1 MTFNDFHFDPS
12 LMEGL
17 ESMGY
22 KQPTPIQ
29 QQAIP
34 VIQAG
39 KDLIACAQTGTGKTA
54 AFVLPVLDKI
64 IKARKHGINTLII
77 APTRELVLQID
88 QQIEG
93 MAYFCGVSSIGIYGG
108 NDGITWERQAN
119 ALREGVD
126 IVIATPGRLIALL
139 QSGDVKFDTIEHL
152 ILDEADR
159 MLDMGFSD
167 DIKTILK
174 YVPEKRQTIMFSA
187 TMAPKIRKLAAA
199 MLTEPESINI
209 AISKP
214 AAGIVQQAYVVYDNQ
229 KNNLLK
235 EILKNE
241 DYTSVIIFSS
251 TKEKVKE
258 LYQTFSAL
266 NYSVKGFS
274 SDLEQPERE
283 EIMRNFKA
291 KRLRILIGTDILSRG
306 IDVEGISLVVN
317 YDAPPDPEDYIHRIG
332 RTARAERAG
341 VAITFIN
348 EKDQQRFA
356 QIEALMG
363 MDVEKVPIPE
373 QFGKGPVYDP
383 EANKRKFDKP
393 RGGKPGGGNKHGGK
407 PRPKGNAENGAGGGD
422 KSHSRN
428 KRHFHK
434 PKKAE

>member
-1 MTFNDFHFDPS
+1 MTFNDFNFDQS
-12 LMEGL
+12 IIDGL

-22 KQPTPIQ
+22 KLPTPIQ
-29 QQAIP
+29 QQAMP

-54 AFVLPVLDKI
+54 AFVLPILDKI
-64 IKARKHGINTLII
+64 IKTKKGGINTLII

-108 NDGITWERQAN
+108 NDGIAWGRQAS

-152 ILDEADR
+152 VLDEADR
-159 MLDMGFSD
+159 MLDMGFAD
-167 DIKTILK
+167 DIKTILN
-174 YVPEKRQTIMFSA
+174 YVPTKRQTIMFSA
-187 TMAPKIRKLAAA
+187 TMAPKIRILAAQ
-199 MLTEPESINI
+199 LLQEHESINI

-229 KNNLLK
+229 KEKLLK

-241 DYTSVIIFSS
+241 EFSSVIIFSS

-258 LYQTFSAL
+258 LAQTFTNL
-266 NYSVKGFS
+266 KYSVKGFS
-274 SDLEQPERE
+274 SDLDQMERE
-283 EIMRNFKA
+283 AIMRDFKA
-291 KRLRILIGTDILSRG
+291 KKVRILIGTDILSRG
-306 IDVEGISLVVN
+306 IDVIGISLVVN
-317 YDAPPDPEDYIHRIG
+317 FDAPPDPEDYIHRIG

-348 EKDQQRFA
+348 EKDQPRFA

-363 MDVEKVPIPE
+363 IDVPKIPIPE
-373 QFGKGPVYDP
+373 EFGAGPEYNPD
-383 EANKRKFDKP
+383 AAKKKFDKP
-393 RGGKPGGGNKHGGK
+393 RGFSGNKSKPGFKKK
-407 PRPKGNAENGAGGGD
+407 PFNG
-422 KSHSRN
+422 
-428 KRHFHK
+428 
-434 PKKAE
+434 PKKV

>member
-1 MTFNDFHFDPS
+1 MTFNDFNFDQS
-12 LMEGL
+12 LIDGL
-17 ESMGY
+17 QSMGY
-22 KQPTPIQ
+22 KLPTPIQ

-34 VIQAG
+34 VIQQG

-64 IKARKHGINTLII
+64 IKTKKGGINTLII

-108 NDGITWERQAN
+108 NDGVTWERQARS
-119 ALREGVD
+119 LREGVD

-139 QSGDVKFDTIEHL
+139 QSGDIKFETIEHL

-159 MLDMGFSD
+159 MLDMGFAD

-187 TMAPKIRKLAAA
+187 TMAPKIRVLAGH
-199 MLTEPESINI
+199 LLNNPETINI
-209 AISKP
+209 ALSKP
-214 AAGIVQQAYVVYDNQ
+214 AAGIVQQAYVVYDGQ
-229 KNNLLK
+229 KEKLLK

-241 DYTSVIIFSS
+241 DFSSVIIFSS

-258 LYQTFSAL
+258 LAQAFKAL
-266 NYSVKGFS
+266 KYSVQGFS
-274 SDLEQPERE
+274 SDLEQTERE

-291 KRLRILIGTDILSRG
+291 RNLRILIGTDILSRG
-306 IDVEGISLVVN
+306 IDVDGISLVVN
-317 YDAPPDPEDYIHRIG
+317 FDAPPDPEDYIHRIG
-332 RTARAERAG
+332 RTARAAKAG

-348 EKDQQRFA
+348 EKDQPRFA

-363 MDVEKVPIPE
+363 MDVTKMPIPE
-373 QFGKGPVYDP
+373 EFGKGPEYNPD
-383 EANKRKFDKP
+383 AAKKKFDKP
-393 RGGKPGGGNKHGGK
+393 RGFGGKGKPGGAKPGNKKPFHG
-407 PRPKGNAENGAGGGD
+407 
-422 KSHSRN
+422 
-428 KRHFHK
+428 
-434 PKKAE
+434 PKKA

>member
-1 MTFNDFHFDPS
+1 MTFNDFQFDSS
-12 LMEGL
+12 LMDGL

-64 IKARKHGINTLII
+64 IRAKKHGINTLII

-187 TMAPKIRKLAAA
+187 TMAPKIRKLAAQ
-199 MLTEPESINI
+199 MLVEPFESINI

-241 DYTSVIIFSS
+241 DFSSVIIFSS

-258 LYQTFSAL
+258 LYQTFSGL

-274 SDLEQPERE
+274 SDLEQAERE

-291 KRLRILIGTDILSRG
+291 RNLRILIGTDILSRG

-348 EKDQQRFA
+348 EKDQQRFS

-363 MDVEKVPIPE
+363 MDVDKLPIPE
-373 QFGKGPVYDP
+373 QFGQGPVYDP
-383 EANKRKFDKP
+383 EANKKKFDKP
-393 RGGKPGGGNKHGGK
+393 RGFGGKPGGGKSGGGK
-407 PRPKGNAENGAGGGD
+407 GGPRSGGGG
-422 KSHSRN
+422 K
-428 KRHFHK
+428 KPFHR
-434 PKKAE
+434 PKKA

>member
-1 MTFNDFHFDPS
+1 MTFNDFNFDAT
-12 LMEGL
+12 LMDGL
-17 ESMGY
+17 LSMGY
-22 KQPTPIQ
+22 KTPTPIQ

-34 VIQAG
+34 VIKEG

-64 IKARKHGINTLII
+64 IKTRKQGINTLII

-187 TMAPKIRKLAAA
+187 TMAPKIRKLAAQ
-199 MLTEPESINI
+199 MLVEPFESINI

-229 KNNLLK
+229 KNNLVK

-241 DYTSVIIFSS
+241 DFTSVIIFSS
-251 TKEKVKE
+251 TKEKVKD
-258 LYQTFSAL
+258 LYQTFKAL

-274 SDLEQPERE
+274 SDLDQPERE
-283 EIMRNFKA
+283 EIMRDFKA

-306 IDVEGISLVVN
+306 IDVDGISLVLN

-332 RTARAERAG
+332 RTARAEKAG

-348 EKDQQRFA
+348 EKDQPRFA

-363 MDVEKVPIPE
+363 MDVDKIAIPE
-373 QFGKGPVYDP
+373 QFGKGPEYDP
-383 EANKRKFDKP
+383 EANKKKFDKP
-393 RGGKPGGGNKHGGK
+393 RGFSGGGKSGSSGPRSGGNKK
-407 PRPKGNAENGAGGGD
+407 P
-422 KSHSRN
+422 
-428 KRHFHK
+428 FHR
-434 PKKAE
+434 PKKA

>member
-1 MTFNDFHFDPS
+1 
-12 LMEGL
+12 
-17 ESMGY
+17 MGY
-22 KQPTPIQ
+22 KAPTPIQ

-64 IKARKHGINTLII
+64 IKAKKHGINTLII

-167 DIKTILK
+167 DIRTILK
-174 YVPEKRQTIMFSA
+174 YVPEKRQTVMFSA

-258 LYQTFSAL
+258 LYQTFHGL

-363 MDVEKVPIPE
+363 MDVPKLPIPE
-373 QFGKGPVYDP
+373 QFGKGPEYDP
-383 EANKRKFDKP
+383 EANKRRFDKP
-393 RGGKPGGGNKHGGK
+393 RGGKPGGGGKHGGK
-407 PRPKGNAENGAGGGD
+407 PRPKGAENGAGGAQNGGD
-422 KSHSRN
+422 RPRNNN
-428 KRHFHK
+428 KRRFNR

>member
-1 MTFNDFHFDPS
+1 LTFNDFNFDQT
-12 LMEGL
+12 LIDGL
-17 ESMGY
+17 LSMGY

-29 QQAIP
+29 EQAMP

-64 IKARKHGINTLII
+64 VKTKKHGINTLII

-88 QQIEG
+88 QQIEA

-139 QSGDVKFDTIEHL
+139 QSGDVKFDTIQHL

-174 YVPEKRQTIMFSA
+174 YVPEKRQTVMFSA
-187 TMAPKIRKLAAA
+187 TMAPKIRKLAEH
-199 MLTEPESINI
+199 LLNNPESINI

-229 KNNLLK
+229 KENLLK

-241 DYTSVIIFSS
+241 DFSSVIIFSS

-258 LYQTFSAL
+258 LYQTFKGL

-283 EIMRNFKA
+283 EIMRDFKA

-306 IDVEGISLVVN
+306 IDVDGISLVVN
-317 YDAPPDPEDYIHRIG
+317 FDAPPDPEDYIHRIG
-332 RTARAERAG
+332 RTARAAKEG

-348 EKDQQRFA
+348 EKDQPRFA

-363 MDVEKVPIPE
+363 IDVVKMPIPE
-373 QFGKGPVYDP
+373 QYGKGPEYNP
-383 EANKRKFDKP
+383 EAAKKKFDKP
-393 RGGKPGGGNKHGGK
+393 RGFGGKSKPGGSNSGNKK
-407 PRPKGNAENGAGGGD
+407 P
-422 KSHSRN
+422 
-428 KRHFHK
+428 FHR
-434 PKKAE
+434 PKKA

>member
-1 MTFNDFHFDPS
+1 MTFNDFNFDQT
-12 LMEGL
+12 LIDGL
-17 ESMGY
+17 LSMGY

-29 QQAIP
+29 EQAMP

-64 IKARKHGINTLII
+64 VKTKKHGINTLII

-88 QQIEG
+88 QQIEA

-139 QSGDVKFDTIEHL
+139 QSGDVKFDTIQHL

-174 YVPEKRQTIMFSA
+174 YVPEKRQTVMFSA
-187 TMAPKIRKLAAA
+187 TMAPKIRKLAEH
-199 MLTEPESINI
+199 LLNNPESINI

-229 KNNLLK
+229 KENLLK

-241 DYTSVIIFSS
+241 DFSSVIIFSS

-258 LYQTFSAL
+258 LYQTFKGL

-283 EIMRNFKA
+283 EIMRDFKA

-306 IDVEGISLVVN
+306 IDVDGISLVVN
-317 YDAPPDPEDYIHRIG
+317 FDAPPDPEDYIHRIG
-332 RTARAERAG
+332 RTARAAKEG

-348 EKDQQRFA
+348 EKDQPRFA

-363 MDVEKVPIPE
+363 IDVVKMPIPE
-373 QFGKGPVYDP
+373 QYGKGPEYNP
-383 EANKRKFDKP
+383 EAAKKKFDKP
-393 RGGKPGGGNKHGGK
+393 RGFGGKSKPGGSNSGNKK
-407 PRPKGNAENGAGGGD
+407 P
-422 KSHSRN
+422 
-428 KRHFHK
+428 FHR
-434 PKKAE
+434 PKKA

>member
-1 MTFNDFHFDPS
+1 LTFNDFNFDQS
-12 LMEGL
+12 LMDGL
-17 ESMGY
+17 QSMGY
-22 KQPTPIQ
+22 KLPTPIQ

-54 AFVLPVLDKI
+54 AFVLPILDKI
-64 IKARKHGINTLII
+64 IKTQKGGINTLII

-93 MAYFCGVSSIGIYGG
+93 MAYFCGVSSIAIYGG
-108 NDGITWERQAN
+108 NDGITWERQAK

-126 IVIATPGRLIALL
+126 IVIATPGRLIAQL

-174 YVPEKRQTIMFSA
+174 YVPEKRQTVMFSA
-187 TMAPKIRKLAAA
+187 TMAPKIRTLAQH
-199 MLTEPESINI
+199 MLSNPESINI

-214 AAGIVQQAYVVYDNQ
+214 AAGIVQQAYVVYENQ
-229 KNNLLK
+229 KEKLLK

-241 DYTSVIIFSS
+241 DFSSVIVFSS

-258 LYQTFSAL
+258 LAQTFKAL
-266 NYSVKGFS
+266 KYSVQGFS
-274 SDLEQPERE
+274 SDLEQTERE

-291 KRLRILIGTDILSRG
+291 RQLRILIGTDILSRG
-306 IDVEGISLVVN
+306 IDVENISLVVN

-332 RTARAERAG
+332 RTARAEKAG

-348 EKDQQRFA
+348 EKDQPRFG

-363 MDVEKVPIPE
+363 IDVPKMPIPE
-373 QFGKGPVYDP
+373 AFGKGPEYNP
-383 EANKRKFDKP
+383 EAAKKKFDGP
-393 RGGKPGGGNKHGGK
+393 RTGGGNKGK
-407 PRPKGNAENGAGGGD
+407 PGFKKKP
-422 KSHSRN
+422 
-428 KRHFHK
+428 FHG
-434 PKKAE
+434 PKKV

>member
-1 MTFNDFHFDPS
+1 MTFNDFNFDQS
-12 LMEGL
+12 LIDGL
-17 ESMGY
+17 QSMGY
-22 KQPTPIQ
+22 KLPTPIQ

-64 IKARKHGINTLII
+64 IKTKKGGINTLII

-108 NDGITWERQAN
+108 NDGVTWERQAN

-159 MLDMGFSD
+159 MLDMGFAD

-187 TMAPKIRKLAAA
+187 TMAPKIRVLAGQ
-199 MLTEPESINI
+199 LLHNHESINI

-229 KNNLLK
+229 KEKLLK

-241 DYTSVIIFSS
+241 DFSSVIIFSS

-258 LYQTFSAL
+258 LAQTFKAL
-266 NYSVKGFS
+266 NYSVQGFS
-274 SDLEQPERE
+274 SDLEQTERE

-291 KRLRILIGTDILSRG
+291 RNLRILIGTDILSRG
-306 IDVEGISLVVN
+306 IDVDGISLVVN
-317 YDAPPDPEDYIHRIG
+317 FDAPPDPEDYIHRIG
-332 RTARAERAG
+332 RTARAAKAG

-348 EKDQQRFA
+348 EKDQQKFG

-363 MDVEKVPIPE
+363 IDVPKIPIRAEFGPGPE
-373 QFGKGPVYDP
+373 YNP
-383 EANKRKFDKP
+383 EAAKKKF
-393 RGGKPGGGNKHGGK
+393 NK
-407 PRPKGNAENGAGGGD
+407 PRPNGN
-422 KSHSRN
+422 
-428 KRHFHK
+428 K
-434 PKKAE
+434 PKSGFKKKPFRGGPKKV

>member
-1 MTFNDFHFDPS
+1 
-12 LMEGL
+12 
-17 ESMGY
+17 MGY
-22 KQPTPIQ
+22 KLPTPIQ

-64 IKARKHGINTLII
+64 LKTKNGGINTLII

-108 NDGITWERQAN
+108 NDGIVWERQAN

-159 MLDMGFSD
+159 MLDMGFAD

-187 TMAPKIRKLAAA
+187 TMAPKIRTLAGH
-199 MLTEPESINI
+199 LLNNPETINI
-209 AISKP
+209 ALSKP

-229 KNNLLK
+229 KEKLLK

-241 DYTSVIIFSS
+241 DFSSVIVFSS
-251 TKEKVKE
+251 TKEKVKD
-258 LYQTFSAL
+258 LFQTFKGL
-266 NYSVKGFS
+266 QYNVKGFS
-274 SDLEQPERE
+274 SDLDQSERE
-283 EIMRNFKA
+283 EIMRDFKA

-306 IDVEGISLVVN
+306 IDVDGISLVVN
-317 YDAPPDPEDYIHRIG
+317 FDAPPDPEDYIHRIG
-332 RTARAERAG
+332 RTARAEKAG

-348 EKDQQRFA
+348 EKDQPRFA

-363 MDVEKVPIPE
+363 MDVDKMPIPE
-373 QFGKGPVYDP
+373 QFGKGPEYNP
-383 EANKRKFDKP
+383 EANKKKFDKP
-393 RGGKPGGGNKHGGK
+393 RGFSKPKTGSSHSGNKKPFHG
-407 PRPKGNAENGAGGGD
+407 
-422 KSHSRN
+422 
-428 KRHFHK
+428 
-434 PKKAE
+434 PKKV

>member
-1 MTFNDFHFDPS
+1 MD
-12 LMEGL
+12 GL
-17 ESMGY
+17 QSMGY

-64 IKARKHGINTLII
+64 IKAKKHGINTLII

-187 TMAPKIRKLAAA
+187 TMAPKIRKLAAH

-241 DYTSVIIFSS
+241 DFSSVIIFSS

-258 LYQTFSAL
+258 LYQTFKGL

-274 SDLEQPERE
+274 SDLEQAERE
-283 EIMRNFKA
+283 EIMRDFKA
-291 KRLRILIGTDILSRG
+291 RRLRILIGTDILSRG
-306 IDVEGISLVVN
+306 IDVDGISLVVN

-332 RTARAERAG
+332 RTARAEREG

-363 MDVEKVPIPE
+363 MDVNKLPIPE
-373 QFGKGPVYDP
+373 QYGKGPEYNP
-383 EANKRKFDKP
+383 EANKKKFDKP
-393 RGGKPGGGNKHGGK
+393 RGFGGKPGGQGK
-407 PRPKGNAENGAGGGD
+407 PRSGN
-422 KSHSRN
+422 K
-428 KRHFHK
+428 KPFHR
-434 PKKAE
+434 PKKA